1 MRVIAGYLE
10 MEAKRKMEYVMYK
23 KTESI
28 AVISFNR
35 PEVLNAANNQ
45 LTREFLEALK
55 KAEAD
60 PDIKVVILRGEG
72 RAFCSGHDLKEN
84 TAGETLE
91 QSLALI
97 EELQET
103 TRVIL
108 NMGKPVIAAVQGY
121 ALGAGC
127 EWTMNCDIRIAA
139 EGAKFGFPEAGIGT
153 TVTNAGTKLLT
164 LIVGLGRAKELVLTS
179 RMVEAKE
186 AKEWGLVNEV
196 VPLHALEQTAMELA
210 RKIAKNPAMSTRL
223 AKTALNQ
230 AVSESFEQT
239 LEREARDAILMPIT
253 AIRES

>member
-1 MRVIAGYLE
+1 MEFVI
-10 MEAKRKMEYVMYK
+10 YK

-28 AVISFNR
+28 AVITFNR

-45 LTREFLEALK
+45 LTREFLLALRDT
-55 KAEAD
+55 EAD
-60 PDIKVVILRGEG
+60 PEVKVVVLRGEG
-72 RAFCSGHDLKEN
+72 RAFCAGHDLKED

-103 TRVIL
+103 TRIIL
-108 NMGKPVIAAVQGY
+108 RIGKPVIAAVQGY

-139 EGAKFGFPEAGIGT
+139 EGAKFGFPEASIGT

-164 LIVGLGRAKELVLTS
+164 LLVGLGRAKELVLTS
-179 RMVEAKE
+179 RMIEAKE

-196 VPLHALEQTAMELA
+196 VPFDALEQTAMDLA

-223 AKTALNQ
+223 AKAALNQ
-230 AVSESFEQT
+230 AVNESFEQT
-239 LEREARDAILMPIT
+239 LEREARDAILMPI
-253 AIRES
+253 AGEDPAK

>member
-1 MRVIAGYLE
+1 MEFVIY
-10 MEAKRKMEYVMYK
+10 RKMESM
-23 KTESI
+23 

-72 RAFCSGHDLKEN
+72 RAFCAGHDLKED
-84 TAGETLE
+84 TTGETLE

-139 EGAKFGFPEAGIGT
+139 EGAKFGFPETSIGT

-164 LIVGLGRAKELVLTS
+164 LLVGLGRAKELILTS
-179 RMVEAKE
+179 RMIEAMEAKD
-186 AKEWGLVNEV
+186 WGLVNEV
-196 VPLHALEQTAMELA
+196 VPLAALEQSAMDLA

-223 AKTALNQ
+223 AKAALNQ
-230 AVSESFEQT
+230 AVNESFEQT

-253 AIRES
+253 GKDSAQ